1 MSGYPREEL
10 EAMVDKWLEANRVAE
25 ETGDWRSMI
34 DCYADDAHYGWNY
47 GPNVDFMA
55 NGKDEIRDWA
65 IGLEMDGLAGWTY
78 PYESV
83 VIDERKGMVVGF
95 WRQVADVKH
104 PDGSDRDIAGI
115 GGSWFK
121 YAGNMQWA
129 WQRDWFDLG
138 NAASLFLELMQ
149 EGVLSEGMQKRMS
162 RRLGPPTPGHYER
175 GRTPRPMWPEDR

>member
-10 EAMVDKWLEANRVAE
+10 EAMVEHWLEANRIAE
-25 ETGDWRSMI
+25 ESGDWRSMV

-47 GPNVDFMA
+47 GPEVDFMA

-78 PYESV
+78 PYESII
-83 VIDERKGMVVGF
+83 IDDKKGMVIGL
-95 WRQVADVKH
+95 WRQVADAKRD
-104 PDGSDRDIAGI
+104 DGSEYQTAGI

-138 NAASLFLELMQ
+138 NVVSLFFELMG
-149 EGVLSEGMQKRMS
+149 EDKLSEGMQNRMKRP
-162 RRLGPPTPGHYER
+162 LGPPSEGHYKIGEA
-175 GRTPRPMWPEDR
+175 PKPIWPEDR